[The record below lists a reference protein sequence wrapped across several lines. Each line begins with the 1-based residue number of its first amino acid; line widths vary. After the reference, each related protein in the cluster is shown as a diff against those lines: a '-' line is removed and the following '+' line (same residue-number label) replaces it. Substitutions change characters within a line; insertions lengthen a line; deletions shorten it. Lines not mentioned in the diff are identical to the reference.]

1 MKSPTTPRTLL
12 ALGSASLLLVGCAT
26 PQATYVD
33 PAGSRTITT
42 VGSINIQDYA
52 NAADTMVSSLI
63 DGVINTGKLEAPAGQ
78 PAMLAI
84 SRISNNTSQHVDTDM
99 LVKKIRV
106 ALNKTGKVVTTTTM
120 GLGGNAEDPLA
131 QGIKQQTEFLQDKK
145 NTRLPDYSLS
155 GKIIEQRERAGDVR
169 QSSFVFQLS
178 LTSKDGVAVWE
189 DEKTITKQGKRSTVG
204 F

>member
-63 DGVINTGKLEAPAGQ
+63 DGVINAGKLEAPAGQ

-155 GKIIEQRERAGDVR
+155 GKIIEQRERAGNVR

>member
-63 DGVINTGKLEAPAGQ
+63 DGVINAGKLEAPAGQ

>member
-1 MKSPTTPRTLL
+1 MKSQTPFRTLL
-12 ALGSASLLLVGCAT
+12 TLGSASLLLVGCAT

-33 PAGSRTITT
+33 PSGSGTITT

-52 NAADTMVSSLI
+52 TAADEMVSSLI
-63 DGVINTGKLEAPAGQ
+63 EGVIKPGKLESPGGQ

-84 SRISNNTSQHVDTDM
+84 SRISNNTSQHVDPDM

-106 ALNKTGKVVTTTTM
+106 ALNKTGKVVTTTTI

-145 NTRLPDYSLS
+145 NSRLPDYSLS
-155 GKIIEQRERAGDVR
+155 GKIIEQRDRSGDVR

-178 LTSKDGVAVWE
+178 LTSTAGVAVWE
-189 DEKTITKQGKRSTVG
+189 DERTIIKQGRRPSVG